1 MKDFMALFLLSLLL
15 SSCGNV
21 YERQSVIY
29 EEAVERISETKG
41 LAMLFDNVLT
51 AEALAAREM
60 AILDEEEKEELDWLS
75 EGDDAL
81 YAVLMRDSLLN
92 ITGRAVMLARTHFVE
107 DRISLYSRAAPLY
120 VKAESSAELD
130 SIRGVVEKF
139 SAMLYQDGQRLC
151 DPPKNIRHAYDSIK
165 GVADAAYKGT
175 LRRVGENSRFGNIK
189 VGGE

>member
-60 AILDEEEKEELDWLS
+60 AILDEEEKEELDWL
-75 EGDDAL
+75 
-81 YAVLMRDSLLN
+81 
-92 ITGRAVMLARTHFVE
+92 
-107 DRISLYSRAAPLY
+107 
-120 VKAESSAELD
+120 
-130 SIRGVVEKF
+130 
-139 SAMLYQDGQRLC
+139 
-151 DPPKNIRHAYDSIK
+151 
-165 GVADAAYKGT
+165 
-175 LRRVGENSRFGNIK
+175 
-189 VGGE
+189 